1 MKWHIVSIFILG
13 TYFSIN
19 IVSLIFILSISI
31 LIRGIC
37 KGAIWGLELLEEV
50 GWGLKRIFYPVTEE
64 DMNRIQEE
72 VIYNKYD
79 FKIFITPDIEV
90 LPVINF
96 IDLEEQI
103 QITSCK

>member
-1 MKWHIVSIFILG
+1 M
-13 TYFSIN
+13 
-19 IVSLIFILSISI
+19 
-31 LIRGIC
+31 
-37 KGAIWGLELLEEV
+37 LERFQFVNLTSTM
-50 GWGLKRIFYPVTEE
+50 R
-64 DMNRIQEE
+64 
-72 VIYNKYD
+72 YD

>member
-1 MKWHIVSIFILG
+1 MG
-13 TYFSIN
+13 
-19 IVSLIFILSISI
+19 
-31 LIRGIC
+31 IRTTRRSRM
-37 KGAIWGLELLEEV
+37 
-50 GWGLKRIFYPVTEE
+50 GLKRIFYPVTEE
-64 DMNRIQEE
+64 DMNRLQEE
-72 VIYNKYD
+72 VIYNTYD

>member
-37 KGAIWGLELLEEV
+37 KGAIWGL
-50 GWGLKRIFYPVTEE
+50 KRIFYPVTEE
-64 DMNRIQEE
+64 DMNRLQEE
-72 VIYNKYD
+72 VIYNTYMILKY
-79 FKIFITPDIEV
+79 
-90 LPVINF
+90 L
-96 IDLEEQI
+96 
-103 QITSCK
+103 